1 MMGNYRRRFT
11 VQFKDQLDFVRQHVK
26 KNRMRIF
33 TTILA
38 TTMGCAFLIVL
49 ASVAFGLQSSLKK
62 EVLSDDT
69 LTRIEV
75 YNDGNKEIE
84 PTEIKKMENVNAV
97 TMNTLIQTGNLE
109 ANIGEYKGSPEVIL
123 TDFKEN
129 EKLI

>member
-1 MMGNYRRRFT
+1 MTGNYRRRFT

-49 ASVAFGLQSSLKK
+49 ASVAFGLQNSLKK

-69 LTRIEV
+69 LTRI
-75 YNDGNKEIE
+75 
-84 PTEIKKMENVNAV
+84 
-97 TMNTLIQTGNLE
+97 
-109 ANIGEYKGSPEVIL
+109 
-123 TDFKEN
+123 
-129 EKLI
+129 